1 MVIVISEDIQSIKN
15 IMLIQAR
22 NPNKLSQTL

>member
-15 IMLIQAR
+15 MMHIQAR